1 MNLSFYMLSGPA
13 DGWTNWTSYSCKWWT
28 LGCGTEW
35 CKLSYS
41 CILFIL
47 CIFDASFI
55 LIWQ

>member
-55 LIWQ
+55 L